1 MRIVQIVPYIGA
13 GTGVAGVAWNLENEF
28 RALGHTVESFT
39 MDVARTRPRR
49 PWPRRVF
56 FRALALFRQMVWFS
70 TVGTVRA
77 RRFLAAR
84 PDAVSI
90 CHNAIMAGDVY
101 VNHGVVG
108 AAMRAR
114 GRGTWRMLRNPTHAF
129 TFVRDL
135 IRYRSN
141 IHRAVVALSTSEVE
155 TLNRVYGQV
164 RPPVTVIPN
173 GVDLDRYHPPT
184 QKERTH
190 ARARFRLNDEDRVAL
205 FVGHEFDRKGLDVAI
220 SALTHAPTVLLLV
233 AGGNIQAID
242 KARGQAESLGVSD
255 RVMFMGPRSDLPL
268 FFAASDLFVLP
279 SAYEANALVVLEALA
294 AGLPVIATRVGYA
307 PEVIVDGLNGYLVD
321 RDAAQ
326 LGDRFEQIAAAGR
339 DAFASQAR
347 ASAEAH
353 GWKATA
359 ERYIALLEPI
369 AAARGGHSVSA
380 PGAPS

>member
-1 MRIVQIVPYIGA
+1 MRIVQIVPYIGR

-28 RALGHTVESFT
+28 RSLGHTVESFT
-39 MDVARTRPRR
+39 MASAGWRPPRR
-49 PWPRRVF
+49 WPRHVF

-77 RRFLAAR
+77 RRFLAER

-114 GRGTWRMLRNPTHAF
+114 GRGVWRMVRNPTHAF

-135 IRYRSN
+135 NRYRSS
-141 IHRAVVALSTSEVE
+141 IHRANVALSPAEVE
-155 TLNRVYGQV
+155 TLNLVYGHV
-164 RPPVTVIPN
+164 RSPITVIPN

-184 QKERTH
+184 AGERAH
-190 ARARFRLNDEDRVAL
+190 ARAQFRLKDEDRVAL
-205 FVGHEFDRKGLDVAI
+205 FVGHEFARKGLEYAI
-220 SALTHAPTVLLLV
+220 SALLHAPTVLLLV
-233 AGGNIQAID
+233 AGGNTQAID
-242 KARGQAESLGVSD
+242 SARAHAESIGVAH
-255 RVMFMGPRSDLPL
+255 RVLFMGPRSDLPV

-307 PEVIVDGLNGYLVD
+307 PEVIVDGVNGFLVD
-321 RDAAQ
+321 RDPVQ
-326 LGDRFEQIAAAGR
+326 IGDRFERLADAGR
-339 DAFASQAR
+339 EKFSISAR
-347 ASAEAH
+347 GSAEAH
-353 GWKATA
+353 GWSASAK
-359 ERYIALLEPI
+359 RYIALLQPMSD
-369 AAARGGHSVSA
+369 ARGGQQTRGGSR
-380 PGAPS
+380 